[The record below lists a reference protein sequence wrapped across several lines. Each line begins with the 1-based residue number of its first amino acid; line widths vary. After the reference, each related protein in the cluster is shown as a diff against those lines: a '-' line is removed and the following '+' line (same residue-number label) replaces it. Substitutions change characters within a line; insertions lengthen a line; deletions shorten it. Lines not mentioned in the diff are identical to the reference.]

1 MLDIKFIR
9 EHEDEVRQNC
19 LDRQARVDFGK
30 LLELDKA
37 KHALLLDIQTLRE
50 ERNKKSKTK
59 PTEEEIAK
67 MKEVGDS
74 IQVKE
79 GEMKAID
86 DVMWPL
92 LLAVPNMT
100 HPEVKITDDEN
111 DNPVLEQFG
120 QPTQFNFEPLDHV
133 ALAENLDLLDL
144 ERGAKVAGA
153 KFYYLKNELALMELA
168 LVNYAID
175 VITKHGY
182 TPLITPDL
190 AKTDIIERLG
200 FSPRGEATQVYQI
213 EGSDLS
219 LIGTAEIT
227 LGGYHA
233 DEALNAEDLPL
244 RYVAVSHCFRTEAGA
259 YSKFSKGLYRVHQF
273 TKVEMFV
280 YCSPADSE
288 TLHQEI
294 LAIEKEIWQGLEM
307 PFRVIDHSSADL
319 GNPSYRTFDL
329 EVWLPSFAKATEGE
343 PAKLG
348 GWAEVTSCSNCTD
361 YQARGL
367 NTKIKNADGTRN
379 LAHTLNGT
387 GIATSRA
394 LIAILENYQESN
406 GIIKVPKVLQKYL
419 NFKVIK

>member
-30 LLELDKA
+30 LLELDKQ
-37 KHALLLDIQTLRE
+37 KHALLLEIQTLRE

-86 DVMWPL
+86 DVIWPL

-111 DNPVLEQFG
+111 DNPVLEQNG
-120 QPTQFNFEPLDHV
+120 APTKFNFTPLDHV
-133 ALAENLDLLDL
+133 ELAQNLDLLDL

-168 LVNYAID
+168 LVNYAMD

-213 EGSDLS
+213 ENSDLS

-233 DEALNAEDLPL
+233 DEALTAEELPL

-280 YCSPADSE
+280 YCSPTDSE
-288 TLHQEI
+288 KIHQEI

-329 EVWLPSFAKATEGE
+329 EVWLPGK
-343 PAKLG
+343 PAQDESLG
-348 GWAEVTSCSNCTD
+348 DWAEVTSCSNCTD

-367 NTKIKNADGTRN
+367 NTKIKNLDGTRN

-394 LIAILENYQESN
+394 LIAILENYQQAD
-406 GIIKVPKVLQKYL
+406 GTIKVPKALQKYL

>member
-19 LDRQARVDFGK
+19 LNRQARVDFAK

-37 KHALLLDIQTLRE
+37 KHALMLEIQTLRE

-59 PTEEEIAK
+59 PTDEEIAK

-74 IQVKE
+74 IQTKE

-100 HPEVKITDDEN
+100 HPDVKISDDEN
-111 DNPVLEQFG
+111 DNQVLEQFG
-120 QPTQFNFEPLDHV
+120 QPTRFNFEPLDHV
-133 ALAENLDLLDL
+133 QLAENLDLLDL
-144 ERGAKVAGA
+144 ERGAKVAGT
-153 KFYYLKNELALMELA
+153 KFYYLKNELALLELA
-168 LVNYAID
+168 LVNYAMDII
-175 VITKHGY
+175 VKRGY
-182 TPLITPDL
+182 IPLITPDL
-190 AKTDIIERLG
+190 AKTDIVERMG
-200 FSPRGEATQVYQI
+200 FNPRGEATQVYQI
-213 EGSDLS
+213 QDSDLS

-244 RYVAVSHCFRTEAGA
+244 RYVAMSHCFRTEAGS

-273 TKVEMFV
+273 TKVEMFI
-280 YCSPADSE
+280 YCSPEDSE
-288 TLHQEI
+288 KLHEEI
-294 LAIEKEIWQGLEM
+294 LEIEKDIWQGLDL

-329 EVWLPSFAKATEGE
+329 EVWLPGK
-343 PAKLG
+343 PAQDDSLG
-348 GWAEVTSCSNCTD
+348 DWAEVTSCSNCTD

-394 LIAILENYQESN
+394 LIAILENYQEAN
-406 GIIKVPKVLQKYL
+406 GTVKVPKVLQKYL
-419 NFKVIK
+419 NFKIIK